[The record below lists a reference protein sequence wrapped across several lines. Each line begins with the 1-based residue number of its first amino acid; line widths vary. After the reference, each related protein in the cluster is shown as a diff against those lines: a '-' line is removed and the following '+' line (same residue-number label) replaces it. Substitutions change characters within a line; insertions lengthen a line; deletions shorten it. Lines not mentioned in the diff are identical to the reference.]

1 MTEKKMNFPTDF
13 FFFAKSSSE
22 KRYRYASLTI
32 YAYLSSMNCLLII
45 LWLVSRETS
54 N

>member
-1 MTEKKMNFPTDF
+1 MPEKKMNFPTDF
-13 FFFAKSSSE
+13 LQNQVLKNAI
-22 KRYRYASLTI
+22 AMHLLTI

>member
-13 FFFAKSSSE
+13 FLQNQVLKS
-22 KRYRYASLTI
+22 AIAMHLLTI